1 MSATAD
7 FTKALAA
14 IENKLDA
21 LLEERQALLQE
32 NQALKHAEQRWLQE
46 RTSLVEKNELARGR
60 IEAMI
65 ARLKSL
71 ESDA

>member
-7 FTKALAA
+7 FTQALQA
-14 IENKLDA
+14 IEQKLDA
-21 LLEERQALLQE
+21 LLEERQVLLQE
-32 NQALKHAEQRWLQE
+32 NQALKHAEQRWQQE
-46 RTSLVEKNELARGR
+46 RASLVEKNELARGR

-65 ARLKSL
+65 QRLKSL